1 MQDLVD
7 NLALQRSLTA
17 VVIWTKVRDIIRS
30 KYDRVPVR
38 MLTKNE
44 VINRVDNQ
52 RHGRRRADRLQ
63 DIENP
68 NLALSS
74 NGNTPFLCFNTPVY
88 DPSSPTIQHRLS
100 GWSHY
105 GLRKNFRYPGLQLF
119 IDATFQVV
127 PLPFK
132 QLLIIMARD
141 AATDMYL
148 PAFYILMTGKTTF
161 LYTFA
166 LQMVVAVVGELNVA
180 SVCCDFEK
188 ALMQGIKGMDITL
201 FKNTGRA

>member
-1 MQDLVD
+1 MKELVD
-7 NLALQRSLTA
+7 NLANQRSLTA
-17 VVIWTKVRDIIRS
+17 TSIWTQVRNTICS
-30 KYDRVPVR
+30 KYEGLPVR
-38 MLTKNE
+38 MMTKTK
-44 VINRVDNQ
+44 VIARVDNQ
-52 RHGRRRADRLQ
+52 RHGGRRADRLQ

-74 NGNTPFLCFNTPVY
+74 NGMNSFLCFNTPVY
-88 DPSSPTIQHRLS
+88 DPSAPTVQHRLA

-105 GLRKNFRYPGLQLF
+105 GLRRIFRYPGLQLF

-141 AATDMYL
+141 AASDMYL
-148 PAFYILMTGKTTF
+148 PVFYILMTGKSAF
-161 LYTFA
+161 LYKFA
-166 LQMVVAVVGELNVA
+166 LQMCVAVVGGLDIA

-188 ALMQGIKGMDITL
+188 ALMQGIKGFLLKLSNSMHH
-201 FKNTGRA
+201 